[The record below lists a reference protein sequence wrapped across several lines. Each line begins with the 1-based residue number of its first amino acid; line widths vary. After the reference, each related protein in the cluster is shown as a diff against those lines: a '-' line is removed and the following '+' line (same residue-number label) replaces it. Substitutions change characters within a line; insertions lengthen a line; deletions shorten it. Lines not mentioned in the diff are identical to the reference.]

1 MNRASKE
8 RTSHPAQF
16 PIAVVS
22 RIIKACS
29 NPGDLVLDPFMGSG
43 STAEACLRNSRKA
56 VGFEIRSDYVQVAGR
71 RIEYLLQLK
80 AQEDAQQKLFPSIQ
94 FDQLVPLDIS

>member
-1 MNRASKE
+1 
-8 RTSHPAQF
+8 
-16 PIAVVS
+16 
-22 RIIKACS
+22 
-29 NPGDLVLDPFMGSG
+29 MGSG